1 MGDDKIIARGKQ
13 PIGVTGLSSFDFKSS
28 KIILP
33 KDSKFELFFLN
44 SSP

>member
-1 MGDDKIIARGKQ
+1 MGDDKIIVRGKQ

-28 KIILP
+28 KIIFP
-33 KDSKFELFFLN
+33 KDRKFELFFLN

>member
-1 MGDDKIIARGKQ
+1 MGDDKIIVLGKQ

-33 KDSKFELFFLN
+33 KSRKFELFFLN
-44 SSP
+44 NSP

>member
-33 KDSKFELFFLN
+33 KGRKFELFFLN